1 MKRWINKRPSTAVS
15 GMLGMIPLILLLLL
29 YMAGSEARL
38 AENPADKLLPS
49 FEQFAAAIERMAF

>member
-15 GMLGMIPLILLLLL
+15 GMLGMIPLILLFLL

-49 FEQFAAAIERMAF
+49 F